1 MIQAVVFDL
10 WNTLVFNPRGNPF
23 DALKLVT
30 HNPTE
35 ADMFEHHVMRTAYGS
50 LGEAR
55 QKGPALVFR
64 SSESEKN
71 WTHDFEASDTEVT
84 LFEDS
89 LLCLQEATSLVRLGL
104 LTNTQSFGL
113 NFLGRLGLSEKIP
126 YRFISADL
134 GLAKPDPNIFN
145 YAQKSLGLF
154 PGDLVMVGDTWN
166 DDIEGALAAGWS
178 AIWLNR
184 KGQRAPR
191 QDLGPDFAEINSLEA
206 LPSVIRNL
214 QAGLRCAQC
223 LG

>member
-1 MIQAVVFDL
+1 MFDL

-30 HNPTE
+30 ESLDE
-35 ADMFEHHVMRTAYGS
+35 AKRFEHHVMRMAYPS
-50 LGEAR
+50 LSEALWS
-55 QKGPALVFR
+55 GPRLAFR
-64 SSESEKN
+64 SPTLEKD
-71 WTHDFEASDTEVT
+71 WIQAVQVSDNEVALFPDT
-84 LFEDS
+84 LR
-89 LLCLQEATSLVRLGL
+89 CLEGTRSLVRLGL

-113 NFLGRLGLSEKIP
+113 TFLGRLGLAEQIP
-126 YRFISADL
+126 HRFISADL
-134 GLAKPDPNIFN
+134 GLAKPDPEIFQHV
-145 YAQKSLGLF
+145 QKSLGLF

-184 KGQRAPR
+184 KGKQAPR
-191 QDLGPDFAEINSLEA
+191 SNLGPDFVEINSLEA